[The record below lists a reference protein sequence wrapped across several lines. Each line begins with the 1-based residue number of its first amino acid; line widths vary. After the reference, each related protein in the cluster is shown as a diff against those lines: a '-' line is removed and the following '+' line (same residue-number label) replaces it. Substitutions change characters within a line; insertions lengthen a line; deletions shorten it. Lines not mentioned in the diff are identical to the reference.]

1 MSSTSDNMPI
11 IPPEQPREETRE
23 VVYLVKRPSYTLAIA
38 AAQLFP
44 TLLSWEQAVFR
55 AQFKWQGQLWSYV
68 LNPSELEA
76 LYKDL
81 QGLVEY
87 LRILHKSPNDP
98 YGPTVQ
104 SG

>member
-11 IPPEQPREETRE
+11 IPLEQPREDTRE
-23 VVYLVKRPSYTLAIA
+23 VMYLVKRPSYTLAIA
-38 AAQLFP
+38 AAQLSP
-44 TLLSWEQAVFR
+44 PLLSWEQAVFR

-76 LYKDL
+76 LYEDL
-81 QGLVEY
+81 QRLVEY
-87 LRILHKSPNDP
+87 LRILHKRPDDP
-98 YGPTVQ
+98 YWPTVR